1 MAFKNT
7 APRRKVWT
15 SMRIL
20 RTFSQADL
28 IITTETSYRTVRRY
42 LSALVN
48 AGYVRQKGRG
58 SDARYQLMRN
68 TGPMP
73 PAIKGSKLIDQNT
86 GRDYDLA

>member
-1 MAFKNT
+1 MAFKKST
-7 APRRKVWT
+7 PRRQVWM
-15 SMRIL
+15 SMRIM
-20 RTFSQADL
+20 RTFSQQDL
-28 IITTETSYRTVRRY
+28 LNTTESSYRTVRRY

-58 SDARYQLMRN
+58 SDARYQLLRN

-86 GRDYDLA
+86 GVIHELA